1 MKRAF
6 LAGLAVLI
14 AGWLGA
20 TAAAQAPQG
29 QAAAQAQ
36 QAQDEEGPGGPR
48 VPVPTRIT
56 TVKASRTPVKTV
68 KVDVPVD
75 KAVRHDTPAF
85 RGEGWFQQ
93 NCTVC
98 HVGRWRKQGQLQ
110 SFAPPLT
117 GLLKDRSAETEA
129 AFREYIRRGS
139 PNMPGFANAFTPA
152 EFEELIAYLKTL

>member
-1 MKRAF
+1 MKPVF

-29 QAAAQAQ
+29 QAAAQAPQ
-36 QAQDEEGPGGPR
+36 GQDEEGPAGPR

-56 TVKASRTPVKTV
+56 TVKASRTAVKTV

-75 KAVRHDTPAF
+75 RAARTDAPAF

-93 NCTVC
+93 NCAVC

-110 SFAPPLT
+110 SFAPTLT
-117 GLLKDRSAETEA
+117 GVLKDRSPEREA
-129 AFREYIRRGS
+129 AVREYIRRGS
-139 PNMPGFANAFTPA
+139 ANMPGFLNAFTPT
-152 EFEELIAYLKTL
+152 EFDELIAYLRTL